1 MHRWLRGSQVQAEI
15 ANRCIELLSLPEGK
29 TAYVL
34 DVGCG
39 SGLSGQVNSSILLG
53 KEFTRSG
60 GDGVSCVG
68 TRYSIFKSL
77 RFASTTT
84 TNT

>member
-1 MHRWLRGSQVQAEI
+1 VHRWLRGSQVQAEI